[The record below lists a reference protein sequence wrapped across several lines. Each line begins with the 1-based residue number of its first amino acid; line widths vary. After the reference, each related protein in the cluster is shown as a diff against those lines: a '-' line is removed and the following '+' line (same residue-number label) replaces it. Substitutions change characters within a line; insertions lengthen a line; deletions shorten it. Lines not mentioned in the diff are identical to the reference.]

1 MIIPLAANEKA
12 AQIPDD
18 IKYSSALLT
27 GSAHIQTYGDTNG
40 TITEK
45 DGYETLV
52 LGSRGKGK
60 RLEAI
65 TLNFNNTTGIK
76 VRLNTV
82 YTDRHTDGQIG

>member
-40 TITEK
+40 KI
-45 DGYETLV
+45 
-52 LGSRGKGK
+52 
-60 RLEAI
+60 
-65 TLNFNNTTGIK
+65 
-76 VRLNTV
+76 
-82 YTDRHTDGQIG
+82 